1 MARARNAPAAMRD
14 YSDDLKEL
22 RRRLGEAEGYLKI
35 ESNRARLI
43 ELEHEVGRPDL
54 WDDQDLAKKINTE
67 YANIKTDIEQFD
79 RAGP

>member
-1 MARARNAPAAMRD
+1 MRD

-43 ELEHEVGRPDL
+43 ELEHEVARPDL

-67 YANIKTDIEQFD
+67 YANIKTDIEHFD
-79 RAGP
+79 LLARELEDA